1 LVGLASFFR
10 YLDYKELW
18 VNIMGN
24 RGPKPGSERIGGRQK
39 GTPNKKTQELQ
50 ERVKKFMKNMGIKDF
65 DPLVALAGIS
75 QDKGTPLKLKVEA
88 LKELTQYF
96 HPKRRAVE
104 FSGEQTINVNE
115 KQAKIKELDELI
127 NKLEIEKMQENGK
140 ILN

>member
-1 LVGLASFFR
+1 
-10 YLDYKELW
+10 
-18 VNIMGN
+18 MGN

-88 LKELTQYF
+88 LKELSQYF

-104 FSGEQTINVNE
+104 FSGEQTINVQE
-115 KQAKIKELDELI
+115 KQQKLKELDELI
-127 NKLEIEKMQENGK
+127 EKLQIEKTEDLKETIN
-140 ILN
+140 